1 MLSGSAGACCIRLIG
16 RYGGGSFSSRELARD
31 CAKDGLVETKQT
43 MTMQAASDV
52 LARRPMP
59 MRELLRRR
67 DRFSADNSKGM

>member
-1 MLSGSAGACCIRLIG
+1 
-16 RYGGGSFSSRELARD
+16 LARD